1 MELVVKVLN
10 LLGFNGVTVD
20 SDPFVLYAG
29 CILLL
34 SVLAILA
41 FFSLVFSFIL
51 IILGYNPKILNY
63 LGKWISSKWLN
74 RLVILSRVSN
84 LYSIL
89 IECFIFSSIMYTI
102 ISSSCKILSAVSY

>member
-20 SDPFVLYAG
+20 SDPLVLYAG

-34 SVLAILA
+34 SILVIFT

-51 IILGYNPKILNY
+51 IFLGYNPNLLNY
-63 LGKWISSKWLN
+63 LGK
-74 RLVILSRVSN
+74 
-84 LYSIL
+84 
-89 IECFIFSSIMYTI
+89 
-102 ISSSCKILSAVSY
+102 

>member
-1 MELVVKVLN
+1 MEVVVISLN
-10 LLGFNGVTVD
+10 LLGFKGVTLD
-20 SDPFVLYAG
+20 SDPLVLYAG

-34 SVLAILA
+34 SILAILA
-41 FFSLVFSFIL
+41 FFSLVFSFIF

-63 LGKWISSKWLN
+63 LGKWVPSKWLN
-74 RLVILSRVSN
+74 RLILLSRVSN

-89 IECFIFSSIMYTI
+89 IECFLFSTIMYTF

>member
-1 MELVVKVLN
+1 MEFVVKILN
-10 LLGFNGVTVD
+10 LVGFNGVTVD

-34 SVLAILA
+34 SILAILT

-51 IILGYNPKILNY
+51 IILGYNPKLLNY
-63 LGKWISSKWLN
+63 LGKWVPSKWLN
-74 RLVILSRVSN
+74 RFVVLSRVSN
-84 LYSIL
+84 LYTIL
-89 IECFIFSSIMYTI
+89 IECFFFSSIMYTL